1 MAIPTNKQEFGQWCL
16 RKIGKPL
23 NTINLSEGQLDD
35 RIDEAL
41 AWFAEYHFEGTEKVY
56 YKKVLTTQDIANKY
70 ITLPDNIIG
79 AVSIFDIGDSLA
91 TNNIFNIRYQIALN
105 DLYTLTN
112 VSMVPYYMAMQHMQF
127 IEYMLVGKQPIRYNR
142 MDNRLYVDMDWARI
156 GEGGMLIVEAYGV
169 IDPAVY
175 SKVWNNIWLKRYAVA
190 LLKENYGENLKKF
203 SGVQMPGGVTFNG
216 QQIYDEAVAERK
228 EIERDVIHSY
238 SLPVTDFIG

>member
-56 YKKVLTTQDIANKY
+56 YKKVLDATDIANKY

-79 AVSIFDIGDSLA
+79 AVQIFDIGDSLA

-105 DLYTLTN
+105 DLYSLTN

-142 MDNRLYVDMDWARI
+142 MDNKLYIDMDWGRI
-156 GEGGMLIVEAYGV
+156 GDGGTLIVEAYGV
-169 IDPAVY
+169 ISPETYTKIWD
-175 SKVWNNIWLKRYAVA
+175 NIWLKKYAVA
-190 LLKENYGENLKKF
+190 LIKENYGENLSKF
-203 SGVQMPGGVTFNG
+203 NGVQMAGGVTFNG
-216 QQIYDEAVAERK
+216 QTLKEEAIAERK

-238 SLPVTDFIG
+238 SLPVSDMIG